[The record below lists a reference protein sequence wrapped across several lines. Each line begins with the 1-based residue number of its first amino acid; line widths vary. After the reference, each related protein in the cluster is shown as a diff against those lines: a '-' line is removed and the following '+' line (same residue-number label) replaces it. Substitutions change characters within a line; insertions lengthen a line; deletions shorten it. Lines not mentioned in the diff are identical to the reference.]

1 MEKYDVNRDKFIDLM
16 AKHHEDAGVNNVWLW
31 QKAQEGE
38 DIMPLARK
46 FIADRLEQCLAAWE
60 CAEGVWMLDGPRSA
74 RLDPDKWGL
83 KKILKDFEKIIEE
96 DVIGYV
102 DTSHC

>member
-46 FIADRLEQCLAAWE
+46 FIAGRLEQCVAAWE
-60 CAEGVWMLDGPRSA
+60 CAAGVW
-74 RLDPDKWGL
+74 RLDKGGMPERDPGKW
-83 KKILKDFEKIIEE
+83 DWEKLVEFLMVTLEE
-96 DVIGYV
+96 DVV
-102 DTSHC
+102 